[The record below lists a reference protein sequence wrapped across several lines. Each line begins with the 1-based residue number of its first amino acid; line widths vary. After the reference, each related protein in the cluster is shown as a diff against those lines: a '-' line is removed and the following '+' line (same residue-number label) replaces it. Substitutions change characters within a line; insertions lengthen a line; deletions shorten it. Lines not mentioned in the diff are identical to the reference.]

1 MWLKKREQVIDLKV
15 CSHCGE
21 KHKESVFTNGFER
34 FCCFEC
40 AVEWMVEHRVPPF
53 PPAPNFPIYV
63 ECLHIRKRVETE
75 ADREY
80 ERSVLVYNRLCSLYK
95 KLNLKQDRREND

>member
-1 MWLKKREQVIDLKV
+1 MWLKKREQVIDWKV

-21 KHKESVFTNGFER
+21 KHKESVFANGFER

-40 AVEWMVEHRVPPF
+40 AVEWMVEHRVLPL
-53 PPAPNFPIYV
+53 PAPNFRTYV
-63 ECLHIRKRVETE
+63 ECLHDTE

-80 ERSVLVYNRLCSLYK
+80 ERSALVYNRLCSLYK
-95 KLNLKQDRREND
+95 KLKLNKRGE